1 MALDTGRLSE
11 VPSLTDGASVG
22 EALQQIRLFRGLS
35 LKDVAEITRIR
46 RIYLEAI
53 EAMRL
58 DALPSRP
65 FTIGY
70 IRAYAQALGVSPDTA
85 VERFRQERPAHDEPL
100 RAPIGVTKG
109 PDPRLVAILVG
120 AFVVLGAI
128 LTWNVVQ
135 RATKAPEAKP
145 AHAVAARPAQ
155 AAQPAQAGPVALGA
169 PLPAPLES
177 TTPDLYETPGLAAAV
192 PGANGVMT
200 LDQAPTDLGA
210 PPPLGPPPAGLRLAP
225 TFVADGPVYGAPAQT
240 GASIVLKALKPAP
253 LVIKN
258 HSGAVYFARQ
268 LAKGEAY
275 RAPVLPGVLVETADP
290 HAFQVFV
297 GGQSK
302 GLLPQTRSEVKALAG
317 ATPGHAVA
325 LAAAEAR

>member
-35 LKDVAEITRIR
+35 LEDVADATRIR

-85 VERFRQERPAHDEPL
+85 VERFRQERPAQDEPL
-100 RAPIGVTKG
+100 RAPVGVTKG
-109 PDPRLVAILVG
+109 PDPRLAAILIG
-120 AFVVLGAI
+120 ACVVLGAI

-135 RATKAPEAKP
+135 RATKAPEAKARP
-145 AHAVAARPAQ
+145 AIAQRPAQ
-155 AAQPAQAGPVALGA
+155 ASQPAQAGPVALGA
-169 PLPAPLES
+169 PLPPPMEA
-177 TTPDLYETPGLAAAV
+177 TTPDLYETPGLANAV

-200 LDQAPTDLGA
+200 LDQAPADLGA
-210 PPPLGPPPAGLRLAP
+210 PAPLAPPPAGLRLAP
-225 TFVADGPVYGAPAQT
+225 TFTASGPVYGATAQS
-240 GASIVLKALKPAP
+240 GASVILMALKPAP
-253 LVIKN
+253 LVVKS
-258 HSGAVYFARQ
+258 HAGTVYFARQ

-275 RAPVLPGVLVETADP
+275 RAPALPGVLAETADP

-297 GGQSK
+297 GGHSK
-302 GLLPQTRSEVKALAG
+302 GLLPQTRTELKALAG
-317 ATPGHAVA
+317 ASAGPATPPGT
-325 LAAAEAR
+325 